1 MICGFACN
9 SSAPSTAFIGASM
22 SLIAAG
28 GPTEPAIITN
38 APFFPDIAVESFRDA
53 TRVDGTVTN
62 ERCQHALEAAISDA
76 NDQLSN
82 WVQEQ
87 VASGVTDITG
97 MPIQPWQRAG
107 YHQQLYLR
115 AVYSLA
121 KADLIERYRDYDTT
135 GKGHQK
141 ADALAP
147 ADDDYRRNA
156 AWALSDV
163 RGDRRTTVELI

>member
-1 MICGFACN
+1 
-9 SSAPSTAFIGASM
+9 M

-28 GPTEPAIITN
+28 GLTEPETITN
-38 APFFPDIAVESFRDA
+38 AEFFPDILVEAFRDA
-53 TRVDGTVTN
+53 MRVDGTVTN
-62 ERCQHALEAAISDA
+62 ARCQHALEAAVSDA
-76 NDQLSN
+76 NDQLSA

-87 VASGVTDITG
+87 IASGSTHITG
-97 MPIQPWQRAG
+97 VPIQPWQRAG

-115 AVYSLA
+115 AVYCLA

-163 RGDRRTTVELI
+163 RAQGRTTVELI